1 MTTTITADER
11 VEPSHITITAKAA
24 DFAAIRDLVT
34 DETPIQHESAN
45 DDLSQVV
52 VKPWG
57 HESRVYADPVFDLW
71 HLCIR
76 NGAETSMHAHLRKT
90 TQLLCLAGTAKFET
104 LSGSF
109 DVTAGTVMTIGPGA
123 FHRTRSTSSE
133 LHLIE
138 VEHPRNKFDLIRL
151 GDRYDR
157 SKTTYESSVTS
168 AGESK
173 LKPVRQVPHTHLR
186 RTSTAGMFEFTL
198 RTGMDIFYTPR
209 PAELFYVP
217 TGYEAFISG
226 HPVLSAQ
233 PGVKTPVFTD
243 QTYLAI
249 SAQ

>member
-1 MTTTITADER
+1 MTTTLADAR
-11 VEPSHITITAKAA
+11 IEPKTITIGAKAA
-24 DFAAIRDLVT
+24 DFAAIRELVT
-34 DETPIQHESAN
+34 HETPIQHEAVT

-57 HESRVYADPVFDLW
+57 HESRVFADPVYDLW

-76 NGAETSMHAHLRKT
+76 DGAETSMHAHLRKT
-90 TQLLCLAGTAKFET
+90 TQLLCLAGTGTFET

-109 DVTAGTVMTIGPGA
+109 AVTAGTVMVIGPGA
-123 FHRTRSTSSE
+123 FHRTRSTSVE

-157 SKTTYESSVTS
+157 SKTAYESSVTS

-173 LKPVRQVPHTHLR
+173 LKPVRQVPHTQLR
-186 RTSTAGMFEFTL
+186 RLSTAAMFEFTL

-209 PAELFYVP
+209 AGELFYVP

-226 HPVLSAQ
+226 HPVLPAI
-233 PGVKTPVFTD
+233 PGVKAPILTD

-249 SAQ
+249 STR